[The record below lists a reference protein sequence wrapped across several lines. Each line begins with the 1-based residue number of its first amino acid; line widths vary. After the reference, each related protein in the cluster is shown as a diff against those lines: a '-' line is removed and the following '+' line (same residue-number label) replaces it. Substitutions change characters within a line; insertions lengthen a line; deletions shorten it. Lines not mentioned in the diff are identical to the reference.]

1 MTTAAQLLPF
11 KCRET
16 FWLFDLEKKQQPR
29 KPCLLIW
36 AEAVS
41 HFITTSKV
49 LGLLS
54 FTQLRKE
61 KVAQRN
67 TSGKKI
73 RFSAPEPSSPGQMVH
88 QWDQLAQRPGSA
100 DAEPTVP
107 QRPQVA
113 GPHELWPRSS
123 TCRRASKYLHFS
135 SFPCLLLP
143 LLSGTLEKRGG
154 GEREYPQIK
163 LKFLHFQTSRKLHL
177 YTYLCQGL
185 SSVTCLKSKESGQPS
200 LPALLQ
206 STALRER
213 AKTMRTNAGKMETAE
228 SLGFLSLSFITYCD
242 LGQVNVSKPQFPYL
256 ENDLL

>member
-29 KPCLLIW
+29 KPCLPIW

-73 RFSAPEPSSPGQMVH
+73 RFSAPEPSSPEQMVH

-113 GPHELWPRSS
+113 GPHELWPWSS
-123 TCRRASKYLHFS
+123 MCRRASKYLHFS

-154 GEREYPQIK
+154 AGGKENILK
-163 LKFLHFQTSRKLHL
+163 LNLNFYTFKLQENHICTPISAKDYHQSPVSKAENRGSPHFLHCCSQ
-177 YTYLCQGL
+177 
-185 SSVTCLKSKESGQPS
+185 
-200 LPALLQ
+200 LL
-206 STALRER
+206 
-213 AKTMRTNAGKMETAE
+213 
-228 SLGFLSLSFITYCD
+228 
-242 LGQVNVSKPQFPYL
+242 
-256 ENDLL
+256 